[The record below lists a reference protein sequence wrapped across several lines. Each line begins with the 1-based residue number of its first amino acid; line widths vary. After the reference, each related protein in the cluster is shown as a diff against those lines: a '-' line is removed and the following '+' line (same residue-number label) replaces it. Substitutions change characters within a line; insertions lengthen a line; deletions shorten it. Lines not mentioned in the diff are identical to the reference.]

1 MKRRMLIT
9 GASAGIGEA
18 CAREWAK
25 QGWDLILT
33 ARRVERLQ
41 ALADVLRSEHGCDA
55 AVISADLADPL
66 APGALV
72 QTIEARG
79 LTVDGLINNAGY
91 GVPGSFLSAQWRT
104 HADFLRVLL
113 WAPTELTHRLLPGM
127 QQRGFGRIINV
138 ASLAGLVPSTA
149 GHTLYGATKSYL
161 IRFSQSLAQETA
173 EHGVHVL
180 ALCPGFTY
188 SEFHDVNGMRSTVST
203 MPRYMWM
210 DARSVAVE
218 AHRASER
225 GQMMLVNGRW
235 NRFVAGLVKLLPD
248 RIALALA
255 RRQAHRFRKTGDA

>member
-18 CAREWAK
+18 CAREWAQ

-33 ARRVERLQ
+33 ARRTERLQ
-41 ALADVLRSEHGCDA
+41 ALADKLRSEFDCDA

-66 APGALV
+66 APSALV

-91 GVPGSFLSAQWRT
+91 GVPGAFLSAPWRT

-113 WAPTELTHRLLPGM
+113 WAPTELTYLLLPGM
-127 QQRGFGRIINV
+127 QQRRFGRIVNV

-149 GHTLYGATKSYL
+149 GHTLYGAAKSYL
-161 IRFSQSLAQETA
+161 IRFSQSLAQEAA

-188 SEFHDVNGMRSTVST
+188 SEFHDVNGMRSTVAK
-203 MPRYMWM
+203 MPGYVWM
-210 DARSVAVE
+210 DAVTVA
-218 AHRASER
+218 AQAYLASEQGR
-225 GQMMLVNGRW
+225 MILVNGRW
-235 NRFVAGLVKLLPD
+235 NRFVAALVKLLPESV
-248 RIALALA
+248 ALSLA
-255 RRQAHRFRKTGDA
+255 RRQAHRFRNAGQR